1 MTRIETSRVNEVIGL
16 RIGIVQ
22 EASRKLNA
30 GGDLEELE
38 ADIAMLE
45 QTIAD
50 LKESLAALT
59 YKRS

>member
-16 RIGIVQ
+16 HIGMVQ

-30 GGDLEELE
+30 SSDLEELE
-38 ADIAMLE
+38 ADIATLE

-59 YKRS
+59 YKRQ